1 MSNLGPYQEIVTAAA
16 RVGGVEN
23 LIRTIES
30 AAVARAAPGL
40 LGKGAGIGALVTL
53 AAGGAYFGG
62 RWLWSTYEARADAAA
77 VSKEQLR
84 AALTSRKTQMM
95 PTGASRSAQE
105 TQVLGRR
112 DERAFP

>member
-1 MSNLGPYQEIVTAAA
+1 MSNLGPYQEFVTTAA
-16 RVGGVEN
+16 RVEN

-84 AALTSRKTQMM
+84 AALEPEDSDDAN
-95 PTGASRSAQE
+95 GGVEERSGDSGVGEA
-105 TQVLGRR
+105 R
-112 DERAFP
+112 